1 MELKPGLRLES
12 ATCDTQVVVVKAP
25 KDVPDVDVRCGGEPM
40 RELGAGGDR
49 LPMSAEG
56 DATLLGKRY
65 EDAELGLEL
74 LCSQGGAGAL
84 TVGDTPLLVK
94 GAKPLPS
101 SD

>member
-1 MELKPGLRLES
+1 MELTPGLRLES

-25 KDVPDVDVRCGGEPM
+25 AGGVDVDVRCGGEPM
-40 RELGAGGDR
+40 RELGSGGDR
-49 LPMSAEG
+49 LPLGGAGEP
-56 DATLLGKRY
+56 TLMGKRY

-74 LCSQGGAGAL
+74 LCTKGGDGAL
-84 TVGDTPLLVK
+84 SVGDTALVVK

>member
-25 KDVPDVDVRCGGEPM
+25 KDAADVDVRCGGASM
-40 RELGAGGDR
+40 REMGSGGDR
-49 LPMSAEG
+49 TDPAG
-56 DATLLGKRY
+56 DGDPTLLGKRY
-65 EDAELGLEL
+65 EDADLGLEL
-74 LCSQGGAGAL
+74 LCTQGGAGAL
-84 TVGDTPLLVK
+84 SIGETPLVVK

>member
-1 MELKPGLRLES
+1 MELKPGQRLES
-12 ATCDTQVVVVKAP
+12 ATCDAQVVVVRAP
-25 KDVPDVDVRCGGEPM
+25 GGGEDVDVRCGGEPM
-40 RELGAGGDR
+40 RELGSGGDR
-49 LPMSAEG
+49 LPLSGEG

-65 EDAELGLEL
+65 EEAELGLEL
-74 LCSQGGAGAL
+74 LCTQGGNGAL